1 MVFVFLD
8 LVIII
13 RKGLLFQDFCSIG
26 RSLHMV
32 WLASQYHRIADQA
45 SENLMLIFMNN
56 YNHANVYRILI
67 NLKCILINQY
77 VYFYSP
83 R

>member
-1 MVFVFLD
+1 MVFIFLG

-13 RKGLLFQDFCSIG
+13 RKDLISQDFCSIG

-45 SENLMLIFMNN
+45 SENAMIMFMNN
-56 YNHANVYRILI
+56 YNPVNA
-67 NLKCILINQY
+67 
-77 VYFYSP
+77 
-83 R
+83 

>member
-1 MVFVFLD
+1 MVFIILD

-13 RKGLLFQDFCSIG
+13 RKGLLFQDFCNIG
-26 RSLHMV
+26 IYLHMV

-56 YNHANVYRILI
+56 YNHANA
-67 NLKCILINQY
+67 LKFEMYID
-77 VYFYSP
+77 
-83 R
+83 